1 MSQPSANYRPDID
14 GLRAVAVTGV
24 VLFHAFPDAVPGGFT
39 GVDVFFVISGF
50 LISGI
55 ILDALHAR
63 RFSYR
68 DFYARRIR
76 RIFPA
81 LIVVLAAV
89 LAAGWFVLFA
99 DDYLEL
105 GRHVAA
111 GAAFGANFML
121 WYETGYFDAAAE
133 TKPLQHLWSLGIE
146 EQFYLA
152 WPALLVASAR
162 WRPGRRSLGGVGR
175 GPLALTL
182 TLLAASFVISIVMVG
197 RDPVAAFYAPWARF
211 WELLLGGVLA
221 CVTADPALARAH
233 AALLDRPH
241 VANLM
246 STYGAVLIV
255 AAVSVIDEQRA
266 FPGWWACLPA
276 VGTFLMLAAGTRA
289 WINRTLLSLRPVVW
303 VGLIS
308 YPLYLWHWPALVFAR
323 LIVAGTPPELVR
335 GLIIAASVLLS
346 WLTYRVIERP
356 ARFGP
361 YRVAAVAGSAAA
373 MVLAC
378 AAGLAVVA
386 AQGFGGRNVSLDD
399 EGALVQYYE
408 KMRTGGMAAAYRAEC
423 DFMDWRTSRVRPAL
437 DPSCTQAG
445 EAGTI
450 LVWGDSF
457 AQALAAG
464 LREQVPAGVALAQVA
479 TSGCLVALDDGPAQ
493 RPDGRCE
500 RANAFALE
508 TIRRLRPGWVILTQ
522 QSERYDATPWPEVAA
537 RIVALG
543 AARVLIVGPAP
554 VWRPSLPVVYG
565 RHFLAERPMHV
576 ALGLDRSVFASDR
589 RLAASLAAVPG
600 ATYVSLIERLCGED
614 GCLARVPGER
624 DVDLMAFDYAHLT
637 PKGSAYVAREI
648 LTPYLE

>member
-1 MSQPSANYRPDID
+1 
-14 GLRAVAVTGV
+14 
-24 VLFHAFPDAVPGGFT
+24 
-39 GVDVFFVISGF
+39 
-50 LISGI
+50 
-55 ILDALHAR
+55 
-63 RFSYR
+63 
-68 DFYARRIR
+68 
-76 RIFPA
+76 
-81 LIVVLAAV
+81 
-89 LAAGWFVLFA
+89 
-99 DDYLEL
+99 
-105 GRHVAA
+105 
-111 GAAFGANFML
+111 
-121 WYETGYFDAAAE
+121 
-133 TKPLQHLWSLGIE
+133 
-146 EQFYLA
+146 
-152 WPALLVASAR
+152 
-162 WRPGRRSLGGVGR
+162 
-175 GPLALTL
+175 
-182 TLLAASFVISIVMVG
+182 
-197 RDPVAAFYAPWARF
+197 
-211 WELLLGGVLA
+211 
-221 CVTADPALARAH
+221 
-233 AALLDRPH
+233 
-241 VANLM
+241 
-246 STYGAVLIV
+246 
-255 AAVSVIDEQRA
+255 
-266 FPGWWACLPA
+266 
-276 VGTFLMLAAGTRA
+276 
-289 WINRTLLSLRPVVW
+289 
-303 VGLIS
+303 
-308 YPLYLWHWPALVFAR
+308 
-323 LIVAGTPPELVR
+323 
-335 GLIIAASVLLS
+335 
-346 WLTYRVIERP
+346 
-356 ARFGP
+356 
-361 YRVAAVAGSAAA
+361 
-373 MVLAC
+373 
-378 AAGLAVVA
+378 
-386 AQGFGGRNVSLDD
+386 
-399 EGALVQYYE
+399 
-408 KMRTGGMAAAYRAEC
+408 
-423 DFMDWRTSRVRPAL
+423 VRPAL